1 MRSPFPGPSPELR
14 TPTYWEATCD
24 EHGVFHVLF
33 AMHSSYRELT
43 QVVETLQPTQVFPLS
58 STIEDAAVNTSGRVA
73 QATLLHLNPT
83 HPTPDPIPLPPLPGA
98 QKRTGFDRCLM
109 KLQSLC
115 RRRTYHSPS
124 RQAFKLH
131 AGSEPEATEAAVTEA
146 DDSGGLGGVD
156 NSMADWE
163 EGGRLFYKLQ
173 GLDKAARKEDYYDPE
188 ATT

>member
-1 MRSPFPGPSPELR
+1 
-14 TPTYWEATCD
+14 
-24 EHGVFHVLF
+24 
-33 AMHSSYRELT
+33 
-43 QVVETLQPTQVFPLS
+43 
-58 STIEDAAVNTSGRVA
+58 
-73 QATLLHLNPT
+73 
-83 HPTPDPIPLPPLPGA
+83 
-98 QKRTGFDRCLM
+98 M

-131 AGSEPEATEAAVTEA
+131 AGSELEATEAAVTEA

-188 ATT
+188 ATTKPQSQPNPEPKLEAPTRVARWDIEGLLHDIEECKAVPPPSHPPPRADPPARGRRL